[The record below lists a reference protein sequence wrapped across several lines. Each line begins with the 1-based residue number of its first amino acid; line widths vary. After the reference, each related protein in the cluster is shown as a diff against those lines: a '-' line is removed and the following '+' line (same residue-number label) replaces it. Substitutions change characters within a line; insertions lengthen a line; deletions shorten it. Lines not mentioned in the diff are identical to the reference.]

1 MNFGIEVNN
10 DGSAS
15 MTWDKSEN
23 IVNNV
28 WLSLNTE
35 QGSQF
40 NNKSFGLKL
49 SDIKKIS
56 ANNIDLIYKRVAQA
70 LEWIK
75 TLGRAKSI
83 IVKVEKNLF
92 NVNRIDYQVEIVQ
105 SDGIPITVNN
115 FITVGGPSSGFTV
128 S

>member
-1 MNFGIEVNN
+1 MDFGITINN

-15 MTWDKSEN
+15 MTWNKTTDISS
-23 IVNNV
+23 NV
-28 WLSLNTE
+28 WFSLNIE

-40 NNKSFGLKL
+40 NNRSFGLKL

-56 ANNIDLIYKRVAQA
+56 ANNIDLIHERIVNA

-75 TLGRAKSI
+75 TLGKASSI
-83 IVKVEKNLF
+83 NVKVERNKF
-92 NVNRIDYQVEIVQ
+92 NVYRLDYQVEIMQ

-115 FITVGGPSSGFTV
+115 FITVGGPSSDFSV